1 MTDSI
6 GFKGDLQSLGSPHYN
21 ITNFNFDVDLLQ
33 EFLFIL
39 SVVNTKLIS
48 EFNQYT
54 VKIKKFV
61 EFSLNCRSRD
71 KNNNIFY
78 LLKVKSLDTNEKTF
92 FLEHT

>member
-21 ITNFNFDVDLLQ
+21 ITNFTFDVDLLQ

-39 SVVNTKLIS
+39 SDVNTKLIS

-54 VKIKKFV
+54 VKIKKFAAV
-61 EFSLNCRSRD
+61 TKTTTF
-71 KNNNIFY
+71 FY
-78 LLKVKSLDTNEKTF
+78 LLKVKSLDTNEKSI
-92 FLEHT
+92 HR